1 MGSAFRNVDNKLLHC
16 RQGDVEGIGM
26 RDQYIRGSFPQ
37 DLKGCDEADYCGI
50 NGGPEHC
57 FARLKENEGGVLLLL
72 AKSLGHK
79 WLRRPS
85 RSAGGSTR
93 KNTRHRRML

>member
-1 MGSAFRNVDNKLLHC
+1 MVGAPMGSAFRNVDNKLLHC

-57 FARLKENEGGVLLLL
+57 FARLKENEGGVLLF
-72 AKSLGHK
+72 AGKE
-79 WLRRPS
+79 S
-85 RSAGGSTR
+85 RTQVAEAAVAVCGR
-93 KNTRHRRML
+93 VLQEKH